1 MAALASVSDRSETQ
15 HPQNKQTAAA
25 EASGEG
31 GVLWFPATLS
41 RLQVSRDLDESRK
54 SAVLLPAAW
63 DLNPWPGTD
72 LCLVH
77 WSVKKINIMYFRK
90 ESN

>member
-1 MAALASVSDRSETQ
+1 MAALASVSDRSETR
-15 HPQNKQTAAA
+15 HPQNKRQRPRHRGR
-25 EASGEG
+25 GE
-31 GVLWFPATLS
+31 VLWFPATLS

>member
-1 MAALASVSDRSETQ
+1 MAALASVSDRSETR
-15 HPQNKQTAAA
+15 HPQNKRQRPRHR
-25 EASGEG
+25 G
-31 GVLWFPATLS
+31 LWFPATLS